1 MGLQF
6 TQSHVDSTLT
16 SSLRDEVLYNARI
29 HPEQY
34 SNTLSPKQ
42 VKQLHK
48 SILYVCGF
56 AVDNLADSRKF
67 PEDWLFKH
75 RWGKGKKDRPTKLPN
90 GDKFVFLTVGGR
102 TSCVVPSVQKKT
114 GPVAKDVED
123 EAEENVKSESEEEE
137 KPAKRKR
144 VPKARDRER
153 TVDEETERV
162 QIGDVIGVA
171 HNGDEAEQASKPASK
186 KRKSNVKM
194 KTRDAKA
201 VKTNGQR
208 RSTRMSGKGL

>member
-1 MGLQF
+1 L
-6 TQSHVDSTLT
+6 HVDSTLT
-16 SSLRDEVLYNARI
+16 GSLRDEVLYNARI

-48 SILYVCGF
+48 SIQYVCGF
-56 AVDNLADSRKF
+56 AVDNLADSSTF

-75 RWGKGKKDRPTKLPN
+75 RWGKGKKDRATKLPN

-114 GPVAKDVED
+114 GPVAKDIED
-123 EAEENVKSESEEEE
+123 EAEENVKSESEKEE

-144 VPKARDRER
+144 VPKAKDRER
-153 TVDEETERV
+153 TVDDEAEPVEN
-162 QIGDVIGVA
+162 GDVNGVA
-171 HNGDEAEQASKPASK
+171 HNEDEAEQASKPASK
-186 KRKSNVKM
+186 KRKSNGKA
-194 KTRDAKA
+194 KTEDAK
-201 VKTNGQR
+201 VMKTNGRR